1 MEITKI
7 EVINND
13 GEYSVLIEVDSPELL
28 NQKYKHDVKINK
40 DTFGWKKYDDT
51 GLYRFSVID
60 EDGKVWSSNNYTME
74 MITGV
79 DTYPVCVKNNHR
91 TVAYMEYN
99 KLLSKLLP
107 LGYTIKPNV
116 YGYRRVVKF

>member
-13 GEYSVLIEVDSPELL
+13 GEYNVLIEVDNPELL

-40 DTFGWKKYDDT
+40 CTFGWKKYDDT
-51 GLYRFSVID
+51 GLYRFSLVD

-74 MITGV
+74 MVTGV

-107 LGYTIKPNV
+107 LGYTIILNT

>member
-40 DTFGWKKYDDT
+40 DTFP
-51 GLYRFSVID
+51 LY
-60 EDGKVWSSNNYTME
+60 NY
-74 MITGV
+74 
-79 DTYPVCVKNNHR
+79 
-91 TVAYMEYN
+91 
-99 KLLSKLLP
+99 
-107 LGYTIKPNV
+107 
-116 YGYRRVVKF
+116 